1 MKRLIALP
9 IVVFALIGLT
19 QIAFAGSEPISGK
32 EMKQVAPAPAP
43 ECNWTGFYIGA
54 NVGANWT
61 SADYSSHFTEIAA
74 GAIEDDS
81 ENVPADPNFPNPP
94 SADDFTRN
102 DEDRATL
109 FSRSISGSSDV
120 SFLGGGQLGY
130 QHQFGKMVIG
140 VEGDFDKSSDN
151 ENKARATSSSAFDIF
166 DDPDTV
172 DSVLTSRRI
181 TRVNWQGSVR
191 GRLGYAIG
199 CFLLYGTGGVAFAD
213 VENQAGDLVTS
224 HVFDTFDGIVEEPG
238 GAQIHGLSHRED
250 DTLVGWTAGGG
261 AEYALSNLV
270 SLGIEYRHNDF
281 GSDTFHKASDKYVS
295 TGTTRL
301 DLTGNQVTLRINI
314 LLGHLGLRK

>member
-1 MKRLIALP
+1 MIRLIALP
-9 IVVFALIGLT
+9 IVAFASLGLT

-54 NVGANWT
+54 NFGANWT

-81 ENVPADPNFPNPP
+81 EIPAPDFHDPP
-94 SADDFTRN
+94 SADDFTHN

-109 FSRSISGSSDV
+109 FSRSVSGSSDA
-120 SFLGGGQLGY
+120 SFLVGGQFGY
-130 QHQFGKMVIG
+130 QHQFGKVVIG
-140 VEGDFDKSSDN
+140 VEGDFDKVVDN
-151 ENKARATSSSAFDIF
+151 ENEARAASSSSFDIF
-166 DDPDTV
+166 DDSDTV

-191 GRLGYAIG
+191 GRLGYTIG

-213 VENQAGDLVTS
+213 VENQAGDHVTS
-224 HVFDTFDGIVEEPG
+224 HVFDTFEGIVEEPG

-270 SLGIEYRHNDF
+270 SLGIEYRRNDF
-281 GSDTFHKASDKYVS
+281 GSDTFHKTSNKYVG
-295 TGTTRL
+295 TGTTRD